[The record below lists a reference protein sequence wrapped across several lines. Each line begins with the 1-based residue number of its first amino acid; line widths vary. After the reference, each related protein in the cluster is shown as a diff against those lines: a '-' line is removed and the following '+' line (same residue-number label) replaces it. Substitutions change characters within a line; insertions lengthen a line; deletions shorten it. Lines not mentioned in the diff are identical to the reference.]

1 MTEINKKLIVTIPA
15 RLAATRLP
23 NKPLAD
29 IHGRPMIVHVWERVV
44 AAIGSVDQVI
54 VAAGDAEIVDVMQS
68 AGGRVVL
75 TDPDLPS
82 GSDRVFRAI
91 QEIEKQDGITLEHI
105 INVQGD
111 LPTLAPELVKKTADL
126 LQDGSD
132 MASLVAEI
140 KDPSEIDNPNVVK
153 AIVSWDEASTV
164 QEKVGRGLYF
174 TRAAAP
180 SGDGPYYHH
189 IGIYGYQRDALEKF
203 VNLPPSTLEKREKL
217 EQLRALEDGMT
228 IRLACVDTIPLG
240 VDTQEDL
247 EKARK
252 ILQA

>member
-1 MTEINKKLIVTIPA
+1 MNKTAIIIPS
-15 RLAATRLP
+15 RLDATRLP

-153 AIVSWDEASTV
+153 AIVSWDEASTE

-189 IGIYGYQRDALEKF
+189 IGIYGYQRDVLEKF

>member
-44 AAIGSVDQVI
+44 AAIGSIDQVI

-75 TDPDLPS
+75 TDQDLPS

-111 LPTLAPELVKKTADL
+111 LPTLAPEIVKKTADL

-140 KDPSEIDNPNVVK
+140 TDPREIDNPNIVK
-153 AIVSWDEASTV
+153 AIVSWDAASTK

-174 TRAAAP
+174 TRTAAP

-247 EKARK
+247 ERARK

>member
-44 AAIGSVDQVI
+44 AAIGSIDQVI

-111 LPTLAPELVKKTADL
+111 LPTLAPEIVKKTADL

-140 KDPSEIDNPNVVK
+140 IDPRQIDNPNVVK
-153 AIVSWDEASTV
+153 AIVSWDAASTK

-247 EKARK
+247 ERARK

>member
-68 AGGRVVL
+68 VGGRVVL

-111 LPTLAPELVKKTADL
+111 LPTLAPEIVKKTADL
-126 LQDGSD
+126 LQNGAD

-140 KDPSEIDNPNVVK
+140 KDPRDIDNPNVVK
-153 AIVSWDEASTV
+153 AIVSWDEASTK

-217 EQLRALEDGMT
+217 EQLRAIEDGMT

-252 ILQA
+252 ILQT

>member
-44 AAIGSVDQVI
+44 AAIGSIDQVI

-75 TDPDLPS
+75 TDQDLPS

-111 LPTLAPELVKKTADL
+111 LPTLAPEIVKKTADL
-126 LQDGSD
+126 LQDGSE

-140 KDPSEIDNPNVVK
+140 KDPREIDNPNVVK
-153 AIVSWDEASTV
+153 AIVSWDEASTK

-247 EKARK
+247 DKARK

>member
-68 AGGRVVL
+68 VGGRVVL

-126 LQDGSD
+126 LQDGSE

-140 KDPSEIDNPNVVK
+140 KDPREIDNPNVVK
-153 AIVSWDEASTV
+153 AIVSWDEALTK

-247 EKARK
+247 EQARK

>member
-1 MTEINKKLIVTIPA
+1 M
-15 RLAATRLP
+15 
-23 NKPLAD
+23 
-29 IHGRPMIVHVWERVV
+29 
-44 AAIGSVDQVI
+44 
-54 VAAGDAEIVDVMQS
+54 
-68 AGGRVVL
+68 
-75 TDPDLPS
+75 
-82 GSDRVFRAI
+82 
-91 QEIEKQDGITLEHI
+91 
-105 INVQGD
+105 QGD

-153 AIVSWDEASTV
+153 AIVSWDEASTE
-164 QEKVGRGLYF
+164 QENVGRGLYF
-174 TRAAAP
+174 TSVRRLRQ
-180 SGDGPYYHH
+180 GDGPYYHH

-240 VDTQEDL
+240 VDTQRIWRKPVKFYKHNFSNDL
-247 EKARK
+247 NSGDYAEMFTRK
-252 ILQA
+252 GV

>member
-44 AAIGSVDQVI
+44 SAIGSVDQVI

-82 GSDRVFRAI
+82 GSDRVFWAI

-140 KDPSEIDNPNVVK
+140 KDPREIDNPNVVK
-153 AIVSWDEASTV
+153 AIVSWDEASTK

-247 EKARK
+247 ERARK

>member
-44 AAIGSVDQVI
+44 AAIGSIDQVI

-75 TDPDLPS
+75 TNPDLPS

-111 LPTLAPELVKKTADL
+111 LPTLAPEIVKKTADL

-140 KDPSEIDNPNVVK
+140 IDPREIDNPNVVK
-153 AIVSWDEASTV
+153 SIVSWDAASTK

-247 EKARK
+247 ERARK

>member
-111 LPTLAPELVKKTADL
+111 LPTLAPEIVKKTADL

-140 KDPSEIDNPNVVK
+140 KDPREIDNPNVVK
-153 AIVSWDEASTV
+153 AIVSWDEASTK

>member
-91 QEIEKQDGITLEHI
+91 QEIEKQDSITLEHI

-140 KDPSEIDNPNVVK
+140 KDPREIDNPNVVK
-153 AIVSWDEASTV
+153 AIVSWDEASTK